1 MRTVALGLACV
12 AGAAAFA
19 PAVPLHGVSPPCPAR
34 VVFSAR
40 SRGGAAHSY
49 GTRSLVLAFSPQNTQ
64 VARASSFTPSLRT
77 ASTARAA
84 TMPTLR
90 SGKATPAITMM
101 AKKSVKD
108 LKDTELKGKK
118 VGSPLAAYLDVH
130 SMPCG
135 AAIRLGCAPRDACA
149 LSSRGAKDSP

>member
-1 MRTVALGLACV
+1 VALL
-12 AGAAAFA
+12 
-19 PAVPLHGVSPPCPAR
+19 S
-34 VVFSAR
+34 
-40 SRGGAAHSY
+40 AHSY
-49 GTRSLVLAFSPQNTQ
+49 RTCSLALAFSPQNTQ

-77 ASTARAA
+77 ASTTRAA

-118 VGSPLAAYLDVH
+118 VLIRCDLNVPLDGKKITDDTRIRASVETIKYLVGKGARVAVSRPRFPRNLLAR
-130 SMPCG
+130 SMNVITGCG
-135 AAIRLGCAPRDACA
+135 CCEKAVRCTINKVDYTP
-149 LSSRGAKDSP
+149 